1 MRFTRSF
8 LLALCAALFMWAG
21 CGGHQ
26 FWETMNST
34 PSSSNPTG
42 AVPKFAYAAN
52 FNGGGAG
59 SVSAYTV
66 NSGTG
71 ALTAVSGSP
80 FAAGTGTVAVGAD
93 SAGKFVY
100 AANQGGGVSA

>member
-1 MRFTRSF
+1 MKITRSL

-21 CGGHQ
+21 CGGHE
-26 FWETMNST
+26 FWTTVNST
-34 PSSSNPTG
+34 PTPTNPTG

-52 FNGGGAG
+52 FNAGGVG
-59 SVSAYTV
+59 SVSAYTI

-71 ALTAVSGSP
+71 SLTAVSGSP
-80 FAAGTGTVAVGAD
+80 FAAGTGTVAAGAD

-100 AANQGGGVSA
+100 AANQGG